1 MGYATWQPWEA
12 AKPSKY
18 VPLSSRTE
26 TFEGVIPIKKIYLE
40 FHVVE

>member
-1 MGYATWQPWEA
+1 MQLGSLGKQLSP
-12 AKPSKY
+12 PLH